1 MEEKPVTLKSLLE
14 EALDAWQY
22 ARDGVIQEVEN
33 LPEEAMTAG
42 GTGRRTIAELVQ
54 HIAES
59 GAMMAGELAR
69 ADGDF
74 QRQSYPD
81 FLAEYAG
88 AMERPTRKA
97 DLVRLLERTH
107 REGARRI
114 REAGEARLMEPIRQ
128 FNGEPARRITW
139 MHHGI
144 AHEEYHRGQIALNA
158 RLLGHVPA
166 LTKLIE
172 GV

>member
-1 MEEKPVTLKSLLE
+1 MALKSLLE
-14 EALDAWQY
+14 EALDAWGY
-22 ARDGVIQEVEN
+22 VRDGIIEEVRN
-33 LPEEAMTAG
+33 LPQEALTARKSG
-42 GTGRRTIAELVQ
+42 GRTVAEIVH

-59 GAMMAGELAR
+59 GQMMAGELSR

-74 QRQSYPD
+74 QRQPYPD

-88 AMERPTRKA
+88 GMARPAAKA
-97 DLVRLLERTH
+97 DLIELLERTH
-107 REGARRI
+107 REGAKRI
-114 REAGEARLMEPIRQ
+114 RDAGEALLMEPIRQ

-144 AHEEYHRGQIALNA
+144 AHEEYHRGQIALSA

-166 LTKLIE
+166 LTKLIH
-172 GV
+172 GS